1 MVLIVYP
8 LSLIGDDPLP
18 VDIGRVSLTEAN
30 GSVFRMMEDFDGC
43 LTDGYGTGLCLR

>member
-8 LSLIGDDPLP
+8 LSLMGDEPLP
-18 VDIGRVSLTEAN
+18 VDIGRVSLIEAS
-30 GSVFRMMEDFDGC
+30 GPVFRMMEDFDGR